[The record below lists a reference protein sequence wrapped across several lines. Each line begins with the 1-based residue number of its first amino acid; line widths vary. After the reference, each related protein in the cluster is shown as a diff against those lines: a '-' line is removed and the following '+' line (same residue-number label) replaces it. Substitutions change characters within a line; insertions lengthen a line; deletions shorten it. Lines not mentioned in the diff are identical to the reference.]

1 MSSAFPKSLSKSAD
15 RQPRVSWPRA
25 SEAMADN
32 FSFAVVY
39 GTDGPDHKGYNN
51 PEIIDGIIDILSK

>member
-1 MSSAFPKSLSKSAD
+1 M
-15 RQPRVSWPRA
+15 SWPRA

-32 FSFAVVY
+32 FSFSVVY

-51 PEIIDGIIDILSK
+51 PKIIDGIIDILSK

>member
-1 MSSAFPKSLSKSAD
+1 MSSASPKSLSKFAD

-25 SEAMADN
+25 SEAMADI

-39 GTDGPDHKGYNN
+39 GTDGPDHEGYHN
-51 PEIIDGIIDILSK
+51 PEIIEGIIDILSK